1 MRKTARGTPADLRC
15 QEAVNILNRM
25 KTFKMAMV
33 LALIAGPLGV
43 GLATAAYAQGGMG
56 VVSGTVLDMTAKPY
70 PDVSLAVKNI
80 ETGQTFNVK
89 TDAKSH
95 YSIAGMAGGTY
106 SIDLS
111 VKDKDTGK
119 DKVIYQT
126 GFKLTGGTSPIFD
139 MNLKEIMEKE
149 KGANAEAEA
158 KRLEGEKAFQGLKA
172 HYDAGLQAIDAMK
185 AAQAELAKIP
195 KDQKDQLAPV
205 QAKITDAGS
214 TAVTELTAAQQ
225 LMKQDDPNR
234 AIVLSRLG
242 EAYESMNKWQEA
254 ADTYQQSIAMKPDV
268 AANYNNLG
276 NDTAKLGKVDEARAA
291 YQKYVDLHP
300 ADAALAWRNFG
311 IVLYQANR
319 MKEAIE
325 PLQKALALDPKSAQ
339 AWYLLGVALV
349 NTMEFK
355 TEGDKITPVMQ
366 PGTLEAYQKAIDL
379 DPNGPVGAQAKQGL
393 EQLQAMGLG
402 ITTKIGKAPTPTKG
416 KK

>member
-1 MRKTARGTPADLRC
+1 MK
-15 QEAVNILNRM
+15 RM
-25 KTFKMAMV
+25 KTFWMVVV
-33 LALIAGPLGV
+33 LALIGGPLAA
-43 GLATAAYAQGGMG
+43 GLATVAYAQGSFG
-56 VVSGTVLDMTAKPY
+56 VVSGMVSDQTGKPY
-70 PDVSLAVKNI
+70 PDVALVAKNI

-89 TDAKSH
+89 TDSKGH

-111 VKDKDTGK
+111 VK

-158 KRLEGEKAFQGLKA
+158 KRLEAEKAFQGLKV

-185 AAQAELAKIP
+185 AAQAELAKTP
-195 KDQKDQLAPV
+195 KEQKDQ
-205 QAKITDAGS
+205 QAAIQQKITDAGG
-214 TAVTELTAAQQ
+214 TAVTELSAAQQ
-225 LMKQDDPNR
+225 VMKSDDPNR
-234 AIVLSRLG
+234 AIILSRLG
-242 EAYESMNKWQEA
+242 EAYESMSKWQEA

-276 NDTAKLGKVDEARAA
+276 NDMAKLGKVDEARAA
-291 YQKYVDLHP
+291 YQKYVDLNP
-300 ADAALAWRNFG
+300 TDAALAWRNFG

-325 PLQKALALDPKSAQ
+325 PLQKATTLDPKNAQ
-339 AWYLLGVALV
+339 AWLLLGIALV

-355 TEGDKITPVMQ
+355 TEGNTITPIMQ
-366 PGTLEAYQKAIDL
+366 PGTIEAYQKAIDL
-379 DPNGPVGAQAKQGL
+379 DPNGNVGAQAKQGL
-393 EQLQAMGLG
+393 ESLQAMGVG

>member
-1 MRKTARGTPADLRC
+1 
-15 QEAVNILNRM
+15 
-25 KTFKMAMV
+25 MV
-33 LALIAGPLGV
+33 VALIAGPLAA
-43 GLATAAYAQGGMG
+43 GLTTAAYAQGGFG
-56 VVSGTVLDMTAKPY
+56 VVSGTVLDQTAKPY
-70 PDVSLAVKNI
+70 AGVDLIVKNI

-89 TDAKSH
+89 TDSKGH

-106 SIDLS
+106 SIDLQ
-111 VKDKDTGK
+111 DKG
-119 DKVIYQT
+119 KVIYQT
-126 GFKLTGGTSPIFD
+126 GFKLTGGTSPVFD
-139 MNLKEIMEKE
+139 MNLKEIFEKE

-158 KRLEGEKAFQGLKA
+158 KRVEAEKAFQGLKA

-195 KDQKDQLAPV
+195 KDQKDQQAPV
-205 QAKITDAGS
+205 QQKISDAGS

-225 LMKQDDPNR
+225 LMKPDDPNR

-242 EAYESMNKWQEA
+242 EAYESMSKWQEA

-276 NDTAKLGKVDEARAA
+276 NDMAKLGKVDEARAA
-291 YQKYVDLHP
+291 YQKYVDLNP
-300 ADAALAWRNFG
+300 TDAALAWRNFG

-379 DPNGPVGAQAKQGL
+379 DPNGPIGAQAKQGL

>member
-1 MRKTARGTPADLRC
+1 MK
-15 QEAVNILNRM
+15 RM
-25 KTFKMAMV
+25 KTFWMAMV
-33 LALIAGPLGV
+33 LALIAGPLAA
-43 GLATAAYAQGGMG
+43 GLTTAAYAQGGFG
-56 VVSGTVLDMTAKPY
+56 VVSGTVLDPMAKPY
-70 PDVSLAVKNI
+70 AGVELIVKNI
-80 ETGQTFNVK
+80 ETGQTFDVK
-89 TDAKSH
+89 ADSKGH
-95 YSIAGMAGGTY
+95 YSIAGMTGGTY
-106 SIDLS
+106 SIDL
-111 VKDKDTGK
+111 KDKDK
-119 DKVIYQT
+119 IIYQT
-126 GFKLTGGTSPIFD
+126 GFKLTGGTSPVFD
-139 MNLKEIMEKE
+139 MNLKEIFEKE

-158 KRLEGEKAFQGLKA
+158 KRVEAEKAFQGLKA

-195 KDQKDQLAPV
+195 KDQKDQQAPV
-205 QAKITDAGS
+205 LQKINDAGS

-225 LMKQDDPNR
+225 LMKPDDPNR

-242 EAYESMNKWQEA
+242 EAYESMSKWQEA

-276 NDTAKLGKVDEARAA
+276 NDMAKLGKVDEARAA
-291 YQKYVDLHP
+291 YQKYVDLNP
-300 ADAALAWRNFG
+300 TDAALAWRNFG

-379 DPNGPVGAQAKQGL
+379 DPNGPIGAQAKQGL